1 MKKDLL
7 EIIACP
13 ICKGDLELQS
23 SEEDNGEVI
32 TGKLY
37 CPKCLKYYSIKDGIP
52 NLLPPA
58 MDSSAP

>member
-37 CPKCLKYYSIKDGIP
+37 CPKCLKCYSIKDGIP
-52 NLLPPA
+52 NLLP
-58 MDSSAP
+58 

>member
-13 ICKGDLELQS
+13 ICTGDLELQS
-23 SEEDNGEVI
+23 SEKDNGEVV

-37 CPKCLKYYSIKDGIP
+37 CPKCLKHYSIKDGIP
-52 NLLPPA
+52 NLLPLV
-58 MDSSAP
+58 MDNSVP

>member
-37 CPKCLKYYSIKDGIP
+37 CPKCYT
-52 NLLPPA
+52 
-58 MDSSAP
+58 APH

>member
-37 CPKCLKYYSIKDGIP
+37 CPKCLKCYSIKDGIP
-52 NLLPPA
+52 NLLPPV
-58 MDSSAP
+58 MDSSVP

>member
-7 EIIACP
+7 GIIACP

-32 TGKLY
+32 TGNLY
-37 CPKCLKYYSIKDGIP
+37 CPKCLKHYTIKDGIHD
-52 NLLPPA
+52 LLPPM
-58 MDSSAP
+58 MDNSAP